1 MKIKT
6 IRTIQKGID
15 QEFNKYNKKKQ
26 TLEKSIDSL
35 KIEKSKML
43 SYIQKLEQT
52 ESKTLFEQIH
62 NINFIRELKKTLI
75 VLQSQIEQ
83 LESERDQV
91 IQKMKELH
99 AIKKAYEKLEIKLY
113 KSQRMKEEKHEQK
126 LIEENYQFHT
136 RLDE

>member
-99 AIKKAYEKLEIKLY
+99 AIKKAYEKLETKLY